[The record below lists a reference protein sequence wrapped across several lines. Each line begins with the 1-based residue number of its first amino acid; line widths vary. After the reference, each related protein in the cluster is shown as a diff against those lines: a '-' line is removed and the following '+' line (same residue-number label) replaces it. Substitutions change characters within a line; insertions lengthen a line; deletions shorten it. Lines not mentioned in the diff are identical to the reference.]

1 MQFDDC
7 ILGMFY
13 EYKVGLT
20 PELLV
25 FSNRISRHIIH
36 TTVDV

>member
-25 FSNRISRHIIH
+25 FNNRINRNIIH
-36 TTVDV
+36 TFADV